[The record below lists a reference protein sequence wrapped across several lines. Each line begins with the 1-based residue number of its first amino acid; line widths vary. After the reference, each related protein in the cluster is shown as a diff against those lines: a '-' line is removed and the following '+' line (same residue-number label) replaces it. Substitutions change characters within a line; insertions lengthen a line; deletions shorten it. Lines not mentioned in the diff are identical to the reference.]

1 LPIAAPRPR
10 SARKPVT
17 VLLGDPRLPDATKRG
32 GRFLDEDF
40 TAIRELKQA
49 LARIPGYAFRCLDR
63 HDRMLA
69 DLARRPAALVFN
81 LCDNGLMNDPARE
94 WEVAEALE
102 RLGAPYTGA
111 APPAMRRCYDKTLTT
126 ELAAKAGIPVPR
138 QIVVPTSAQARP
150 EAWDYPALIKPN
162 EGDGS
167 VAITRQALARDAAEA
182 RAYVDFLAV
191 ERPGRPFLVQEF
203 LSGAE
208 YTVATL
214 GNGKNLRVL
223 PPLAT
228 DFSALPPG
236 LPHILCFEAKA
247 VPDSPYWSGVQYGEA
262 RLAPRAR
269 RNLED
274 MAAELARVLELR
286 DYSRIDF
293 RAGADGTIKLLEAN
307 PNPAWAYDSKLAMM
321 ARLAGYDYAG
331 LLGQIIAAAELRL
344 GLRAPPRRSPRTV
357 RKPRPA
363 ARARPGR
370 RPSPR
375 R

>member
-1 LPIAAPRPR
+1 MPTASSRP
-10 SARKPVT
+10 ARKQVT
-17 VLLGDPRLPDATKRG
+17 VLLGDHRLPDLTKRG

-40 TAIRELKQA
+40 TTIRELKQA
-49 LARIPGYAFRCLDR
+49 LARMPSYAFRYLDR
-63 HDRMLA
+63 HGRMLA
-69 DLARRPAALVFN
+69 DLGRRPPALVLN
-81 LCDNGLMNDPARE
+81 LCDNGLMNDPGRE

-102 RLGAPYTGA
+102 SLGVPYTGA
-111 APPAMRRCYDKTLTT
+111 GPLAMRRCYDKTLTT

-138 QIVVPTSAQARP
+138 QIAVASAAEARP
-150 EAWDYPALIKPN
+150 DTWDYPALIKPN

-167 VAITRQALARDAAEA
+167 VAITRQALVRNAAEA
-182 RAYVDFLAV
+182 RAYVDFLAAQ
-191 ERPGRPFLVQEF
+191 RPGRPFLVQEF

-208 YTVATL
+208 YTLATL
-214 GNGKNLRVL
+214 GNGKTLRVL

-228 DFSALPPG
+228 DFSRLPPG

-247 VPDSPYWSGVQYGEA
+247 VPDSPYWSGVRYDEA
-262 RLAPRAR
+262 KLAPRAR

-274 MAAELARVLELR
+274 MAAELARVLDLR

-307 PNPAWAYDSKLAMM
+307 PNPAWAYDSKLVMM

-344 GLRAPPRRSPRTV
+344 GLRAPPRRSPRPV

-363 ARARPGR
+363 ARVRTGP